1 MAGNFSECFHSP
13 VCTQD
18 KEAQRTVFTDPV
30 PLQLTATIYIGR
42 PSSHLL
48 LSHQEVLPGG
58 GITENSTASQRGEP

>member
-13 VCTQD
+13 MCTQD
-18 KEAQRTVFTDPV
+18 KEAQRAVFTAPI
-30 PLQLTATIYIGR
+30 PLQVTATIYIGR

-48 LSHQEVLPGG
+48 LSHQGVLPRG